1 MTDYKKTV
9 LITGASR
16 GIGRAC
22 AVELAR
28 TGHALVLNSRRPS
41 AEMDETVRLCEE
53 AGAEVRTLFFDVGST
68 EAARTAIEA
77 DIAANGAYWGVV
89 LNAGVTCDNAFP
101 ALEEEDWKRVIDVD
115 LNGFYNVI
123 HPVVMPM
130 VRARKGGR
138 IVTMSSVSGVT
149 GNRGQTNYSAAKA
162 GLIGACRRARQAP
175 HHGQLRRARPHR
187 HGHGRHERNR
197 PRARDGDDS
206 DAAHRHPGGGGGRRR
221 LPHGR
226 ACVLHHAP
234 SHQRQRRHDLMRRV
248 VVTGMGGVTSLGQ
261 NWETVKA
268 GLLAHRNAV
277 RRMHEWDDIEG
288 LNARLGAPVLDF
300 TLPEHYTRK
309 RIRSMGR
316 VSLLSTRATEL
327 ALEQAGLIDDPVIKS
342 GRTGIAYGSC
352 TGSTRAV
359 ADFGE
364 MIVNRNTR
372 GITATTYV
380 QMMPH
385 TTAVNTG
392 LFFGITGRVIP
403 TPSACTSGSQAI
415 GYAWEA
421 IRHGYQD
428 VMVAGGAEELCPSEV
443 AVFDTLFAASTRND
457 EPELTPR
464 PFDANRDGL
473 VIGEGACTLVLEEFE
488 HARARGARIYAELV
502 GFATN
507 CDATHITQPNSKT
520 MRICMEEALRT
531 AGLAPSDIG
540 YLSAHG
546 TATSRGDCAESNAT
560 ASLFGNRT
568 PVSSLKSFFGHT
580 LGACGSIEAW
590 FAIEM
595 MREGWFSPTINLT
608 DIDPEC
614 GELDYITGKE
624 RRIDTE
630 FVQSNNF
637 AFGGINTSLIF
648 KRM

>member
-1 MTDYKKTV
+1 
-9 LITGASR
+9 
-16 GIGRAC
+16 
-22 AVELAR
+22 
-28 TGHALVLNSRRPS
+28 
-41 AEMDETVRLCEE
+41 
-53 AGAEVRTLFFDVGST
+53 
-68 EAARTAIEA
+68 
-77 DIAANGAYWGVV
+77 
-89 LNAGVTCDNAFP
+89 
-101 ALEEEDWKRVIDVD
+101 
-115 LNGFYNVI
+115 
-123 HPVVMPM
+123 
-130 VRARKGGR
+130 
-138 IVTMSSVSGVT
+138 
-149 GNRGQTNYSAAKA
+149 
-162 GLIGACRRARQAP
+162 
-175 HHGQLRRARPHR
+175 
-187 HGHGRHERNR
+187 
-197 PRARDGDDS
+197 
-206 DAAHRHPGGGGGRRR
+206 
-221 LPHGR
+221 
-226 ACVLHHAP
+226 
-234 SHQRQRRHDLMRRV
+234 MRRV

-300 TLPEHYTRK
+300 RLPEHYTRK

-473 VIGEGACTLVLEEFE
+473 VIGEGACTLVLEELE
-488 HARARGARIYAELV
+488 HARARGAYIYAEIV
-502 GFATN
+502 GYGLSG
-507 CDATHITQPNSKT
+507 DAFHITTPST
-520 MRICMEEALRT
+520 DGPARCMRMALRH
-531 AGLAPSDIG
+531 AGIAPEDIQ
-540 YLSAHG
+540 YLNAHG
-546 TATSRGDCAESNAT
+546 TSTNVGDVNEVKAIKEVFGEHAGKLVVNSTKSMTGHLLGGAGGVESVFTIKA
-560 ASLFGNRT
+560 LEEQ
-568 PVSSLKSFFGHT
+568 VSP
-580 LGACGSIEAW
+580 
-590 FAIEM
+590 
-595 MREGWFSPTINLT
+595 PTINVFEQ
-608 DIDPEC
+608 DPEC
-614 GELDYITGKE
+614 DIDCCPNEA
-624 RRIDTE
+624 RRMEINYAMKNS
-630 FVQSNNF
+630 FG
-637 AFGGINTSLIF
+637 FGGTNSTVIY
-648 KRM
+648 KRWTE

>member
-1 MTDYKKTV
+1 
-9 LITGASR
+9 
-16 GIGRAC
+16 
-22 AVELAR
+22 
-28 TGHALVLNSRRPS
+28 
-41 AEMDETVRLCEE
+41 
-53 AGAEVRTLFFDVGST
+53 
-68 EAARTAIEA
+68 
-77 DIAANGAYWGVV
+77 
-89 LNAGVTCDNAFP
+89 
-101 ALEEEDWKRVIDVD
+101 
-115 LNGFYNVI
+115 
-123 HPVVMPM
+123 
-130 VRARKGGR
+130 
-138 IVTMSSVSGVT
+138 
-149 GNRGQTNYSAAKA
+149 
-162 GLIGACRRARQAP
+162 
-175 HHGQLRRARPHR
+175 
-187 HGHGRHERNR
+187 
-197 PRARDGDDS
+197 
-206 DAAHRHPGGGGGRRR
+206 
-221 LPHGR
+221 
-226 ACVLHHAP
+226 
-234 SHQRQRRHDLMRRV
+234 MRRV

-300 TLPEHYTRK
+300 RLPEHYTRK

-443 AVFDTLFAASTRND
+443 AVFDTLFTASTRND

-473 VIGEGACTLVLEEFE
+473 VIGEGACTLVLEELE
-488 HARARGARIYAELV
+488 HARARGARIHAELV

-590 FAIEM
+590 LAIEM
-595 MREGWFSPTINLT
+595 MREGWFSRTINLT
-608 DIDPEC
+608 DNDPEC
-614 GELDYITGKE
+614 GELDYITGTE
-624 RRIDTE
+624 RRIDAE

-648 KRM
+648 KRI

>member
-28 TGHALVLNSRRPS
+28 TGHTLVLNSRRPS

-162 GLIGACRRARQAP
+162 GLIGA
-175 HHGQLRRARPHR
+175 
-187 HGHGRHERNR
+187 
-197 PRARDGDDS
+197 S
-206 DAAHRHPGGGGGRRR
+206 
-221 LPHGR
+221 
-226 ACVLHHAP
+226 
-234 SHQRQRRHDLMRRV
+234 
-248 VVTGMGGVTSLGQ
+248 
-261 NWETVKA
+261 KA
-268 GLLAHRNAV
+268 LAVELAK

-590 FAIEM
+590 LAIEM